1 MCHSGDVCVQVCV
14 HWYPVEIIISK
25 SHHPNLMWGQDLM
38 CVCVCVW
45 ERESRTGGN
54 SQETHTYTTVD
65 HSLASTRVYSII
77 TILQS
82 LWTWPHPV
90 VDGGGW
96 LATYQPDHVCLLDR
110 LCVFR
115 HSAAMQSSARGN
127 QLQSVTLSCCVGE
140 ESLHLSL
147 LMNRDSAVWF

>member
-1 MCHSGDVCVQVCV
+1 MCHSVCVCVSVCA

-25 SHHPNLMWGQDLM
+25 SHHLNLMWGQDLM
-38 CVCVCVW
+38 CACEQYW
-45 ERESRTGGN
+45 WKQSKN
-54 SQETHTYTTVD
+54 THTCTTVD

-82 LWTWPHPV
+82 LWTWPRPV
-90 VDGGGW
+90 VDGGAW

-140 ESLHLSL
+140 ESLHLSV